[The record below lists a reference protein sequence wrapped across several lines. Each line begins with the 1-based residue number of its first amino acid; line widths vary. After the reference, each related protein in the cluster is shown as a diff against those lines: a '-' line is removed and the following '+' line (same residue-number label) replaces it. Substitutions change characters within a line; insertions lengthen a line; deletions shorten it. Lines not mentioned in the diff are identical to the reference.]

1 MSMVLFELDGDEML
15 APAAVVSD
23 VVLDTVR
30 GHIGL
35 VHDGDER
42 PVYFVDLGDALHMW
56 MGQSVSFTPPMA
68 RNLGTALI
76 EWAAM
81 REPAATPGDPS

>member
-15 APAAVVSD
+15 TPAAAVSE

-35 VHDGDER
+35 VHDGDDR

-56 MGQSVSFTPPMA
+56 MGQSVSFTPAMA

-76 EWAAM
+76 AWAGM
-81 REPAATPGDPS
+81 REPAARGGAS